1 MRSGKRSVRHR
12 LYSGCRNFIAGD
24 RRTGGKYVPSTMGDG
39 AESPEKKFRRVD
51 IDPPVL
57 MRNHTGGG
65 KAVRFATN
73 EKLSVVRCS
82 QLRTAASC
90 TVESAFDQVRDNQ
103 GLVL

>member
-1 MRSGKRSVRHR
+1 M
-12 LYSGCRNFIAGD
+12 
-24 RRTGGKYVPSTMGDG
+24 
-39 AESPEKKFRRVD
+39 
-51 IDPPVL
+51 
-57 MRNHTGGG
+57 
-65 KAVRFATN
+65 RFATN